1 MLRYQSYRRRL
12 CQIRRQ
18 FADGHQQRDAPCPLG
33 HRKRLLKQHVPVIG
47 RQPHIV
53 FHPRRHKDHRLIA
66 SDVINANTWLR
77 EGRRRY
83 PEFEVARQLQ
93 QRASIRQTL
102 QDGLPRPR
110 DQRDQLAAS
119 LTHAA
124 AKQKVLKTTQTA
136 GARGQSA
143 GAQIAAYAKILI
155 ASRPYPMLVS
165 YFQFLFDVYGESTQ
179 KTPTGVSTRVSAA
192 DAHLAATHASSG
204 WAGYSLENDLAL
216 VALRQSLGNLALASR
231 LLKVVRLGSLG
242 GARVV
247 GEASGQRAQIES
259 FDDRGRMFRSA
270 VKWAKLIDLSAQLF

>member
-18 FADGHQQRDAPCPLG
+18 FADRHQQRDAPCPRG
-33 HRKRLLKQHVPVIG
+33 HRKRLLKLHAPVIG

-102 QDGLPRPR
+102 QDGLPQAR
-110 DQRDQLAAS
+110 DQRDQLAGVTDACRRK
-119 LTHAA
+119 AEGA
-124 AKQKVLKTTQTA
+124 EDDADRWR
-136 GARGQSA
+136 ARGQSA

-192 DAHLAATHASSG
+192 DVHLAATHPCSG
-204 WAGYSLENDLAL
+204 WAGYSLENHLAL

-231 LLKVVRLGSLG
+231 LLKVVRLGYLG

-247 GEASGQRAQIES
+247 GEASGQRALIES
-259 FDDRGRMFRSA
+259 FDDSARMFRSA
-270 VKWAKLIDLSAQLF
+270 VK